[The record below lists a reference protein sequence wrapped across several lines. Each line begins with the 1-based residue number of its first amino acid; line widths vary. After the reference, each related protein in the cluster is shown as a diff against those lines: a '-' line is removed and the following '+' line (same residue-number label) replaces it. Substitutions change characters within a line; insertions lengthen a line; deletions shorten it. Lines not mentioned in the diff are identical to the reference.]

1 MPSDDDAAPAA
12 ATPAFAELGL
22 PEPLIRAT
30 AELGFTH
37 CTEIQGLTLPHIIAG
52 RDVAAQAQTGTGKT
66 AAFLLG
72 SFARLL
78 ARAPENRRGDQP
90 RMLVIAPT
98 RELAMQIK
106 KDADDLGKHV
116 DLKCS
121 VVYGGIDYEK
131 QRDELAAGVD
141 VLIGTPGRLIDYFKQ
156 KVYNLAAL
164 EIVVLDEADRMFD
177 LGFIDDIR
185 FLLRRMP
192 EPGVRTSM
200 LFSATLSHRV
210 MELAYEHMN
219 HPEELKTET
228 TQVTA
233 DKVVQSLYQ
242 PASDEKIP
250 LLLGLLRDLEPPRS
264 MIFVNTKRTAERIE
278 GYLVGNDIVC
288 GLLSGDVRQNKRQK
302 ILADFTA
309 GKIPVLIAT
318 DVAARGLHIDDVT
331 HVFNYDLPQQAED
344 YVHRIGRTARAG
356 TEGVAVSFA
365 CENYSFS
372 LPEIQEYI
380 GQRIPLAHITDEIL
394 VKPKRPAR
402 IERDRVERPGERGK
416 GGAGGG
422 RPGGRSG
429 SGGRSSGASDGAPG
443 GRSGGGGGRG
453 RGTSGGQ
460 GERGTSAGPNERGR
474 GGDAR
479 RRGRSGGARGEEA
492 GARSGGAATDRRDG
506 AASGGDAPGATVK
519 DGAETGSGRGTAPIA
534 DRAAD
539 RAADQAVGQ
548 PDGQVVGAATG
559 GAPGGATGR
568 SGAGAPTDADG
579 RPKRR
584 RRRGG
589 RGRKRTGTGETAAPA
604 DATASPATS
613 TPSTT
618 APAASTSDA
627 PGGDGD

>member
-1 MPSDDDAAPAA
+1 MSSDSDGPPAA
-12 ATPAFAELGL
+12 QTPSFAELGL
-22 PEPLIRAT
+22 PEVLTRAT
-30 AELGFTH
+30 DALGFTH

-78 ARAPENRRGDQP
+78 AADSPDRRVDQP

-106 KDADDLGKHV
+106 KDADSLGAHTG
-116 DLKCS
+116 LKCA

-156 KVYNLAAL
+156 KVYDLNAL

-177 LGFIDDIR
+177 LGFIADIR

-192 EPGVRTSM
+192 EPGIRTSM

-210 MELAYEHMN
+210 MELAYEHMDS
-219 HPEELKTET
+219 PEELKTET

-233 DKVVQSLYQ
+233 DKVIQSLYQ

-250 LLLGLLRDLEPPRS
+250 LLLGLIRDLEPPRS
-264 MIFVNTKRTAERIE
+264 MVFVNTKRTAERIE
-278 GYLVGNDIVC
+278 SYLVGNDIVC

-356 TEGVAVSFA
+356 TDGVAVSFA

-380 GQRIPLAHITDEIL
+380 GQSIPLAHITDEIL

-402 IERDRVERPGERGK
+402 IERDRVERPGERG
-416 GGAGGG
+416 
-422 RPGGRSG
+422 
-429 SGGRSSGASDGAPG
+429 
-443 GRSGGGGGRG
+443 RSGGPG
-453 RGTSGGQ
+453 RGTGPSRGGPRSSAPS
-460 GERGTSAGPNERGR
+460 GER
-474 GGDAR
+474 R
-479 RRGRSGGARGEEA
+479 RRGPKPALSSANAKDANAKVAPEA
-492 GARSGGAATDRRDG
+492 GSTSG
-506 AASGGDAPGATVK
+506 
-519 DGAETGSGRGTAPIA
+519 E
-534 DRAAD
+534 
-539 RAADQAVGQ
+539 
-548 PDGQVVGAATG
+548 
-559 GAPGGATGR
+559 APGGANDGAAARARRPGPTPRPRARRTAPAPPRKAATRR
-568 SGAGAPTDADG
+568 SGAGGADAG
-579 RPKRR
+579 AGARARARRPRPR
-584 RRRGG
+584 PV
-589 RGRKRTGTGETAAPA
+589 TAARR
-604 DATASPATS
+604 
-613 TPSTT
+613 
-618 APAASTSDA
+618 
-627 PGGDGD
+627 